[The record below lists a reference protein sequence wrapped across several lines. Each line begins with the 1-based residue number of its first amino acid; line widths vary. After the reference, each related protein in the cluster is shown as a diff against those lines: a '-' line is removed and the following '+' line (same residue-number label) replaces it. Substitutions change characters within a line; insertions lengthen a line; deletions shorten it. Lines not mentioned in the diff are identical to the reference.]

1 MTLPEL
7 SIRRP
12 VLATV
17 LNLIILLVGVI
28 CYQRLTVRQ
37 VPKIETPVVTV
48 NTTYPG
54 ANSAVMESQITKPIE
69 DALAGIEGVDYINSV
84 SRPESSQVTVVFQL
98 DRDPNAA
105 ASDVRDRVG
114 QARELLPQDV
124 HEPIVQKQEADA
136 QPIIWLSFSSDR
148 HDQLAVADYA
158 QRYVKDRLQ
167 AIPGV
172 AQARLFAALYSM
184 RIWLDAPALAAF
196 GLTPADVENALRAQN
211 VEIPAG
217 RIESRQREF
226 TVMAQTDLTTPEQF
240 RAITLKNDGH
250 QIVRLGDVARV
261 ELGPSDDRSL
271 GRFNGKPSVPLGLIK
286 QSTAN
291 PLDISRALKVEV
303 ARIARQLPEG
313 MKVDVAYDSTVF
325 IDASIKSVYATI
337 GEAVLLVVLV
347 IFLFLRTW
355 RATLIPLVTIP
366 VSLIGAFALMYA
378 LGFSINTLTLLSMVL
393 AIGLVVDDA
402 IVVLENIHRHIEE
415 GMAPLAA
422 ALQGGREIG
431 FAVIAMTLTL
441 AAVYVPIAFQSGTTG
456 KLFVEFA
463 LTLAGA
469 VIVSGFVALTLSP
482 MMCSRLLRHETDPG
496 RFYLWG
502 ERVLDGL
509 TATYRRL
516 LQRVIG
522 WRVAVS
528 VLMVLL
534 LLGVAGLWKALPDEL
549 SPKEDPGFMMVF
561 GQGPEGSTLEFMD
574 KYARQ
579 IEDIYKGVPEI
590 DRYFLFVGWPNINN
604 TISFPG
610 LTDWGARKRSAQQI
624 QGQLFG
630 QFMGIPGIMAF
641 PQVPNS
647 LGGGIFGQD
656 LEFVVQTTESYE
668 ELNRMIEALKTQ
680 MTQSGKFLNPRADLD
695 MNKPELHVDVDR
707 DKVAAIGADVAT
719 VGRTLETLMGGRQVT
734 RFKRGSEQYDVLVQ
748 LGKDARRTPDA
759 LTEVYVR
766 ARDGAMVPLSNLVSV
781 SEGVA
786 ARELN
791 HFNKLRAATISASL
805 APGMSLCDGLAWMEA
820 SLKKIA
826 GDRASYDLSGQS
838 REFRKVQSS
847 TLLLFGLALAF
858 IYLVLAAQ
866 FESFV
871 DPFVILLSVPLAIGG
886 ALFTLWLLHLGAGF
900 GLWQI
905 NGSLNIYS
913 KIGLVTL
920 IGLIA
925 KHGILIVEFA
935 NQRARAGASLAQ
947 AAVEAAALRLRPIL
961 MTTGAMVLGAVPLA
975 FAHGAGAEARAQIG
989 WAIVGGMSFGTLFTL
1004 FVVPV
1009 MYTLL
1014 ASRRHQGEDA
1024 REAGRLAHA

>member
-17 LNLIILLVGVI
+17 LNLVILLVGVI

-48 NTTYPG
+48 NTGYPG
-54 ANSAVMESQITKPIE
+54 ANSSVMESQITKPIE

-114 QARELLPQDV
+114 QARELLPVDV

-184 RIWLDAPALAAF
+184 RIWLDSPALAAF

-217 RIESRQREF
+217 RIESTNREF
-226 TVMAQTDLTTPEQF
+226 TVLAQTDLTTPEQF

-271 GRFNGKPSVPLGLIK
+271 GRFNGKPSVPLGLVK

-291 PLDISRALKVEV
+291 PLDISKALKVEV
-303 ARIARQLPEG
+303 QRIAKQLPAG
-313 MKVDVAYDSTVF
+313 MKVDVAYDSTIF
-325 IDASIKSVYATI
+325 IDASIKSVYATVA
-337 GEAVLLVVLV
+337 EAVLLVVLV

-366 VSLIGAFALMYA
+366 VSLLGAFALMYA

-415 GMAPLAA
+415 GMTPFAA

-441 AAVYVPIAFQSGTTG
+441 AAVYVPIAFQTGATG
-456 KLFVEFA
+456 KLFIEFA

-482 MMCSRLLRHETDPG
+482 MMCSKLLRHEAQPG

-509 TATYRRL
+509 TDFYRRT
-516 LQRVIG
+516 
-522 WRVAVS
+522 
-528 VLMVLL
+528 
-534 LLGVAGLWKALPDEL
+534 LGVIIRWRALVVGLLAAMLISVGLLWNALPDEL
-549 SPKEDPGFMMVF
+549 SPKEDPGFVMVF

-579 IEDIYKGVPEI
+579 IEDVYKGVPEI

-610 LTDWGARKRSAQQI
+610 LKDWGDRSRSAQEI
-624 QGQLFG
+624 QGQLYG
-630 QFMGIPGIMAF
+630 QFSSIPGIMAF

-647 LGGGIFGQD
+647 LGGGLFGQD
-656 LEFVVQTTESYE
+656 MEFIVQTTESYDD
-668 ELNRMIEALKTQ
+668 LNKMVDALKQQ
-680 MTQSGKFLNPRADLD
+680 MTESGKFVNPRSDLE
-695 MNKPELHVDVDR
+695 MNKPELHVNVNR
-707 DKVAAIGADVAT
+707 DKVAAIGADVAS
-719 VGRTLETLMGGRQVT
+719 VGRTLETMMGGRQVT

-748 LGKDARRTPDA
+748 LDKDARRTPDA
-759 LTEVYVR
+759 LTGVYVR
-766 ARDGAMVPLSNLVSV
+766 AKDGSMVPLSNLVSV

-791 HFNKLRAATISASL
+791 HFNKLRAASISAAL
-805 APGMSLCDGLAWMEA
+805 APGMSLGEGIAWMETT
-820 SLKKIA
+820 LKKIA
-826 GDRASYDLSGQS
+826 GDRASYDLGGQS
-838 REFRKVQSS
+838 REFRKIQSS
-847 TLLLFGLALAF
+847 TLMLFGLALAF
-858 IYLVLAAQ
+858 IFLVLAAQ
-866 FESFV
+866 FESFR

-886 ALFTLWLLHLGAGF
+886 ALFTLWILHLGAG
-900 GLWQI
+900 WNWWRI
-905 NGSLNIYS
+905 DGSLNIYS

-935 NQRARAGASLAQ
+935 NQRARDGAELAV

-961 MTTGAMVLGAVPLA
+961 MTTGAMVLGAMPLA
-975 FAHGAGAEARAQIG
+975 FAHGAGSEARAQIG
-989 WAIVGGMSFGTLFTL
+989 WAVVGGMSFGTVFTL

-1014 ASRRHQGEDA
+1014 ASRRHAHQQEDPAGE
-1024 REAGRLAHA
+1024 LAHA